1 MADNPLTK
9 LPLIGQLGLAAAL
22 AALIGGLF
30 YYFSWSDLVAQE
42 TTKTAEWATLQ
53 SDIRS
58 LEVTAN
64 KLQEFQ
70 REVALREAKL
80 ETLKR
85 ILPADKETPELMKKV
100 NSLAVQSSLLI
111 KKFTP
116 GAVVNKEF
124 PMEPVPGQ
132 KPAGPGQPA
141 PPPPAPGAKNAAGQA
156 NEYYQEWPISVD
168 VEGTYHNLG
177 LFFDRVGRL
186 SRLVNVGGLRI
197 KNQATPKP
205 SNTIQ
210 VSCTATTFV
219 YVEAPPAGAAGAA
232 TAHP

>member
-1 MADNPLTK
+1 MADNPLSR
-9 LPLIGQLGLAAAL
+9 LPLVGQLAVAAVLAAI
-22 AALIGGLF
+22 IGAVF
-30 YYFSWSDLVAQE
+30 YFQFWNPMVEQE
-42 TTKTAEWATLQ
+42 TKKTAELTALQ

-100 NSLAVQSSLLI
+100 QYLAAQSNLAV
-111 KKFTP
+111 KKFNP
-116 GAVVNKEF
+116 GATVNREF
-124 PMEPVPGQ
+124 PVEPAPGP
-132 KPAGPGQPA
+132 KAPSPAPGQPA
-141 PPPPAPGAKNAAGQA
+141 PKPGAPAAQSA
-156 NEYYQEWPISVD
+156 EYYQEWPINVD

-177 LFFDRVGRL
+177 MFFDRVGRL
-186 SRLVNVGGLRI
+186 SRLVNVGNLKI
-197 KNQATPKP
+197 KNQTQPRP

-210 VSCTATTFV
+210 VSCVATTFV
-219 YVEAPPAGAAGAA
+219 YVEASPSPAAPPQR
-232 TAHP
+232 P

>member
-9 LPLIGQLGLAAAL
+9 LPLMGQLGLSAAL
-22 AALIGGLF
+22 AALIGGVF
-30 YYFSWSDLVAQE
+30 YWQFWGPMVEQE
-42 TTKTAEWATLQ
+42 NTKTAEWNALQ

-141 PPPPAPGAKNAAGQA
+141 PAPGAKNAAGQA

-197 KNQATPKP
+197 KNQATPRP

-219 YVEAPPAGAAGAA
+219 YVEAPPASAAGTA

>member
-9 LPLIGQLGLAAAL
+9 LPLMGQLGLSAAV

-30 YYFSWSDLVAQE
+30 YWQFWGPMVEQE
-42 TTKTAEWATLQ
+42 NLKNAEWATLQ

-132 KPAGPGQPA
+132 KAAGPGQPA
-141 PPPPAPGAKNAAGQA
+141 PPPGAKNAAGQA

-219 YVEAPPAGAAGAA
+219 YVEAPPAGAPGAA